1 MLGLYLL
8 LALILLARSENVQAA
23 VAEAISQVDS
33 FIVMA
38 VYQLGRRAD
47 SRDVWAPARRAT
59 QLSAVDS

>member
-23 VAEAISQVDS
+23 VTEAISQVDS

-38 VYQLGRRAD
+38 VHQLGDEPTVVMFGLLLAEQ
-47 SRDVWAPARRAT
+47 PN
-59 QLSAVDS
+59 

>member
-38 VYQLGRRAD
+38 VYQLGD
-47 SRDVWAPARRAT
+47 EPTVVMFGLLPGE
-59 QLSAVDS
+59 QPN